1 MGAMTTCT
9 GSINE
14 NLSSKELKFTLMKNP
29 NSSIRG
35 KNKIKHK
42 SRSNSQIISIIK
54 EEKYNNDFGIFKFE
68 ESKNHIPKKITKKN
82 YIKNNKEIKSYNN
95 NNNII
100 YNYKDKIKGYNSGL
114 KQIDK
119 IEDDCDIIECGDDE
133 FECDKNILDLMK
145 NVDITNNKRINY
157 FNENNN
163 KNKIKNDMSKE
174 NSSIRK
180 EKENASNNELL
191 NDSYI
196 NKDLNMELSI
206 SKNKINGSEVQSST
220 IFENLINND
229 QSIEKGIDTDN
240 IENVDNKNNL
250 NYVNDIEKINLD
262 CIQINCYENTNN
274 YNKKNN
280 SNNNSNNNN
289 NNNLCKIEESQHT
302 FLARKQPEKKD
313 IKETEDINNN
323 KKKEEIK
330 IYNDENNIM
339 NKNKKNNDFQI
350 CKIDDNINININNN
364 LNNINNINN
373 ISSINNNSELNNN
386 NYIDVSSNTTYF
398 LSVEKSHRRPIANII
413 DKNILSLKKN
423 NYENN
428 NNITCDKE
436 INNNIRHSAGIN
448 KYKWKLLP
456 KNKCSNQI
464 CKSFINSQSLSIN
477 EENLKNS
484 QLMTIGKD
492 YKNFNN
498 ISEINQKIEINNDKA
513 CQENNNLVF
522 TELKKQKEE
531 QDKKI
536 RCLQDKIKGLYKI
549 IKEEKTKEIKND
561 EKISRLEE
569 CLATA
574 KNNSKNEKKLKMY
587 KNENIQFKK
596 ALNDIKNMESI
607 KDYKIK
613 KLEEQLENIKK
624 NNKINKNLLV
634 KKNKQIQNL
643 LASKSKQDE
652 LIKKYG
658 LLNDINF
665 NNNSTKGM
673 KNINY
678 FNDIENITN
687 TLLDNRTSFSV
698 CMRRSDSTGTLHNKN
713 LNKSITL
720 KNNLNQSNPFKN
732 KSSNKKN
739 NITYKPNK
747 RKKIN
752 KKNITDIFNMDQENF
767 NKEKENNIKIDKN
780 INRNSYRNSNTNRK
794 TNTHNNI
801 NNKNLNINS
810 IISNK
815 ISNDKNI
822 NYNNY
827 CNSLCNKSKNKYSNK
842 ISLNRIK
849 MYKFNKCQNLPTN
862 ITNQITNKSNV
873 KIKESL
879 NLNSNRKSSSKKNF
893 SFKKSKKKLTK
904 DNELDLKEMYLNAG
918 KVQKDIKENNKEKN
932 DLYLNINNN
941 NKNDNKIYQYNNIFY
956 RNNKNKNN
964 SSNSNNNT
972 TITNNITNLSM
983 SPIILSGFHN
993 FENLSMDEK
1002 LNLSENINNNI
1013 NSFNPYLKSIS
1024 NEDVEKEKNENNKI
1038 YKKLWNEGFLRYEEM
1053 CKNNICNN
1061 KKLENSDNLNNEN
1074 FWKLNFGMANE
1085 LIEININKN
1094 EFMFD
1099 VKNKF
1104 LNDFFEKKMYGNNE
1118 KKYISDN
1125 ILFLNKEGIIDI
1137 QKKVNEN
1144 NLNNNE
1150 IIIPVLKDVT

>member
-14 NLSSKELKFTLMKNP
+14 NLSSKELQFTLMKRP

-68 ESKNHIPKKITKKN
+68 ESKNHLPKKITKTN
-82 YIKNNKEIKSYNN
+82 YIKNNKETKVY

-100 YNYKDKIKGYNSGL
+100 YNYKEKIKGYNSGL
-114 KQIDK
+114 KRIDK

-145 NVDITNNKRINY
+145 NVDIPNNKLTNY
-157 FNENNN
+157 FPENNN
-163 KNKIKNDMSKE
+163 KNKIRNDISKE
-174 NSSIRK
+174 NTIRK
-180 EKENASNNELL
+180 EKQNASNNELL

-240 IENVDNKNNL
+240 INNVNNKNNL
-250 NYVNDIEKINLD
+250 NYVNDIEDCIKINF
-262 CIQINCYENTNN
+262 YENTNN

-280 SNNNSNNNN
+280 SNNN

-313 IKETEDINNN
+313 IWEITDINGN

-330 IYNDENNIM
+330 IYKNENNIM
-339 NKNKKNNDFQI
+339 NNNKKNNDFQN
-350 CKIDDNINININNN
+350 CKIDNNINININNN

-398 LSVEKSHRRPIANII
+398 LSVEKSHRRPMANII
-413 DKNILSLKKN
+413 NKNILSLKKN

-464 CKSFINSQSLSIN
+464 CKSFINNQSLSLN

-484 QLMTIGKD
+484 QLITIGKD

-513 CQENNNLVF
+513 CQETNNFVF

-536 RCLQDKIKGLYKI
+536 RSLQDKIKGLYKI

-596 ALNDIKNMESI
+596 ALNDIKNMDSI

-613 KLEEQLENIKK
+613 KLEEQLENVKK

-634 KKNKQIQNL
+634 KKNRQIQNL

-687 TLLDNRTSFSV
+687 NLLDKRTSFSV
-698 CMRRSDSTGTLHNKN
+698 CMRRSDSTRTLQTKN

-720 KNNLNQSNPFKN
+720 KNNLNKSNSFKN
-732 KSSNKKN
+732 KLSNKKN
-739 NITYKPNK
+739 NIAYKPNK

-752 KKNITDIFNMDQENF
+752 KKNITDIFIMEQENF
-767 NKEKENNIKIDKN
+767 NKEKENINLKIDKN
-780 INRNSYRNSNTNRK
+780 INRKKNTN
-794 TNTHNNI
+794 NNV

-810 IISNK
+810 IKSNK
-815 ISNDKNI
+815 ILNDKNI

-842 ISLNRIK
+842 IFLNRIK
-849 MYKFNKCQNLPTN
+849 MYKFNK
-862 ITNQITNKSNV
+862 
-873 KIKESL
+873 
-879 NLNSNRKSSSKKNF
+879 
-893 SFKKSKKKLTK
+893 
-904 DNELDLKEMYLNAG
+904 
-918 KVQKDIKENNKEKN
+918 
-932 DLYLNINNN
+932 
-941 NKNDNKIYQYNNIFY
+941 
-956 RNNKNKNN
+956 
-964 SSNSNNNT
+964 
-972 TITNNITNLSM
+972 
-983 SPIILSGFHN
+983 
-993 FENLSMDEK
+993 
-1002 LNLSENINNNI
+1002 
-1013 NSFNPYLKSIS
+1013 
-1024 NEDVEKEKNENNKI
+1024 
-1038 YKKLWNEGFLRYEEM
+1038 
-1053 CKNNICNN
+1053 
-1061 KKLENSDNLNNEN
+1061 
-1074 FWKLNFGMANE
+1074 
-1085 LIEININKN
+1085 
-1094 EFMFD
+1094 
-1099 VKNKF
+1099 
-1104 LNDFFEKKMYGNNE
+1104 
-1118 KKYISDN
+1118 
-1125 ILFLNKEGIIDI
+1125 
-1137 QKKVNEN
+1137 
-1144 NLNNNE
+1144 
-1150 IIIPVLKDVT
+1150 